1 MRRRVGQGSCPERGA
16 YGGSALQG
24 VCLKTIFECPLI
36 GNGDSVI
43 ITNERHKAELLYA
56 RRVEPRVYRPL
67 PCAQRM
73 AGGFLFNRKLR
84 SLLNKN
90 APRRSHCGGKE
101 NVAFATRRRRRILQ
115 SRILSYPSA
124 PFPGLFSSFGEE
136 QNFYSREKICVS
148 ALRPGPACS
157 VKAEAKRGGKSRWI
171 QIITGDFGCF
181 PGNLKI
187 LLRFPILA

>member
-1 MRRRVGQGSCPERGA
+1 MLVTIIEREQKTQKSEDGDSTEQA
-16 YGGSALQG
+16 AMQREARLVRAPYGGSFW
-24 VCLKTIFECPLI
+24 KTTPERPLI

-90 APRRSHCGGKE
+90 APRRSHCGGKT
-101 NVAFATRRRRRILQ
+101 N
-115 SRILSYPSA
+115 Y
-124 PFPGLFSSFGEE
+124 
-136 QNFYSREKICVS
+136 
-148 ALRPGPACS
+148 
-157 VKAEAKRGGKSRWI
+157 
-171 QIITGDFGCF
+171 
-181 PGNLKI
+181 
-187 LLRFPILA
+187 

>member
-90 APRRSHCGGKE
+90 APQRSHCGGRKMS
-101 NVAFATRRRRRILQ
+101 L
-115 SRILSYPSA
+115 SRPA
-124 PFPGLFSSFGEE
+124 AGGESCKAG
-136 QNFYSREKICVS
+136 FFLMLLCLHAGFLGTADREKTRNGKGDTEMRELHLKDS
-148 ALRPGPACS
+148 S
-157 VKAEAKRGGKSRWI
+157 VKVRICNVCPGHCKGSERG
-171 QIITGDFGCF
+171 
-181 PGNLKI
+181 
-187 LLRFPILA
+187 LASCLCRRDGWRLWT

>member
-90 APRRSHCGGKE
+90 APRGSHCGGKE
-101 NVAFATRRRRRILQ
+101 NVAFATRRRRRILR
-115 SRILSYPSA
+115 SRILFYRESSVRL
-124 PFPGLFSSFGEE
+124 FLKQKGLADTHWGRRNRLPASGCSG
-136 QNFYSREKICVS
+136 VS
-148 ALRPGPACS
+148 
-157 VKAEAKRGGKSRWI
+157 
-171 QIITGDFGCF
+171 
-181 PGNLKI
+181 
-187 LLRFPILA
+187 

>member
-1 MRRRVGQGSCPERGA
+1 MEASDR
-16 YGGSALQG
+16 
-24 VCLKTIFECPLI
+24 KTNLNTSFECPLI

-115 SRILSYPSA
+115 SRILSYAS
-124 PFPGLFSSFGEE
+124 
-136 QNFYSREKICVS
+136 V
-148 ALRPGPACS
+148 PAC
-157 VKAEAKRGGKSRWI
+157 R
-171 QIITGDFGCF
+171 
-181 PGNLKI
+181 
-187 LLRFPILA
+187 LLRHGRQGKNKKWQKEIQR